1 MARAPFVGRQV
12 ARTVARTVARPAG
25 PLGGGRS
32 FAWLQGLVC
41 GVLAMLMPAA
51 AVLLLALLAPGFVA
65 LVIDRGAGRATGR
78 AVLLCGAAGAV
89 PALHAVWREGLSF
102 ATVLDRL
109 GDPATLAVAWSAA
122 GAGWLLCEV
131 APHLMRLVL
140 EARARRRAAGLRRM
154 RAALEEDWGIPAA
167 PGQDVPMERDPPAG

>member
-1 MARAPFVGRQV
+1 MARARPRGRL
-12 ARTVARTVARPAG
+12 T
-25 PLGGGRS
+25 GGRS

-41 GVLAMLMPAA
+41 GGLAMLMPAA
-51 AVLLLALLAPGFVA
+51 ALLVLALLAPGFAA
-65 LVIDRGAGRATGR
+65 LAFDRGTGRATGR

-89 PALHAVWREGLSF
+89 PALHAVWRGGLSF

-131 APHLMRLVL
+131 APHLTRLVL
-140 EARARRRAAGLRRM
+140 EGQARRRSAGLRRM
-154 RAALEEDWGIPAA
+154 RAALEEDWGIPPA
-167 PGQDVPMERDPPAG
+167 PGQDVPMERDSPAEQAADGEGQGRAY